1 MRLDEYSRFDAIG
14 LSELVAAGEVTPAEL
29 QQCAL
34 DAHEQV
40 HPLINAV
47 VEVHPQD
54 PALLSSS
61 GPLAGVPTMV
71 KDLFHGQAGLPCGNG
86 SRLAADWIV
95 PQRTQIYAR
104 AAAAGMT
111 SIGRTTTSEFGIL
124 GTTETL
130 AHGITRSPWSP
141 DHMAGGSSG
150 GAGAVVGAGVVPVAL
165 ASDGGGS
172 IRIPAAAC
180 GVVGLKPGRGRVPW
194 GLHLKEPLLG
204 WAVQFAMTRSVR
216 DAALLLDLL
225 GGPTPGDHEG
235 VERPTTPFADAVHAP
250 IRPLRIAWW
259 SHPWS
264 GDDPDPVVTD
274 ATASTAALLEGLGH
288 HVEVDTPRFA
298 WESYL
303 QAMTDVWASTNAH
316 TIDGLAGALGREV
329 NEDTVEGTTLAMVEY
344 GRRVSALQLLNA
356 IDVETGLTYL
366 MTEFFSRY
374 DVLLTPTLGAVLP
387 PVGHYDPRARI
398 EPRDMFAMWSRWES
412 FLPVFNTTGQP
423 AISLPLHQTE
433 DGLPIGMQLVAGAG
447 QEALLLSL
455 AAQLEQALP
464 WRDRRPPAYAS

>member
-1 MRLDEYSRFDAIG
+1 MRLDEYARYDAIG
-14 LSELVAAGEVTPAEL
+14 LSQLVAAGEVTPAEL
-29 QQCAL
+29 QDLAIA
-34 DAHEQV
+34 AHEQV

-47 VEVHPQD
+47 VDVHPRD
-54 PALLSSS
+54 PADLPAQ

-86 SRLAADWIV
+86 SRMSAGWTV
-95 PQRTQIYAR
+95 PHSTQIYAR
-104 AAAAGMT
+104 AAAAGLA

-130 AHGITRSPWSP
+130 AQGATRTPWSV

-180 GVVGLKPGRGRVPW
+180 GVVGLKPSRGRVPW

-204 WAVQFAMTRSVR
+204 WAVQFACTRTVR
-216 DAALLLDLL
+216 DAALLLDVL

-235 VERPTTPFADAVHAP
+235 VARPGIPFADSLLPPA
-250 IRPLRIAWW
+250 RPLRIAWW

-264 GDDPDPVVTD
+264 GDAPDPEVTE
-274 ATASTAALLEGLGH
+274 ATAATAALLEGLGH
-288 HVEVDTPRFA
+288 HVVADSPAFS
-298 WESYL
+298 WEAYL

-316 TIDGLAGALGREV
+316 TIDGLAAAIGREV
-329 NEDTVEGTTLAMVEY
+329 SEDTVERSTLAMVEY

-374 DVLLTPTLGAVLP
+374 DVLLTPTLGALLP
-387 PVGHYDPRARI
+387 PIGHYDPEAWI
-398 EPRDMFAMWSRWES
+398 EPREMFATWSRWES

-423 AISLPLHQTE
+423 AISLPLHQSSG
-433 DGLPIGMQLVAGAG
+433 GLPIGMQLVAGPG
-447 QEALLLSL
+447 EEALLLSL
-455 AAQLEQALP
+455 SAQLEQALP
-464 WRDRRPPAYAS
+464 WAGRRPPAYAG